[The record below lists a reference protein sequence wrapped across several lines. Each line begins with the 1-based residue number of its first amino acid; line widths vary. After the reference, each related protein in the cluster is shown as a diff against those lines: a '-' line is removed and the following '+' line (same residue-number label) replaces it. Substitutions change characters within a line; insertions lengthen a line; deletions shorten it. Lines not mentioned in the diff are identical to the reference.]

1 MGGDK
6 AAYRL
11 IWPRNARIAFIRR
24 LKICKFPWHGFENPC
39 SQTSSNAAPFFD
51 CLKLRKFPPNFP
63 QIFPATI
70 FHFSSL
76 TSHTR
81 NSREF
86 QRINARVNKLKQ
98 AGKMLAS
105 GIVHRWKEISRK
117 ERGFDWLIW
126 KETLIFTSIFVSIM
140 VFVTYTDFQIYN
152 L

>member
-51 CLKLRKFPPNFP
+51 RLKLRKFPPNFP

-76 TSHTR
+76 ISRTR

-86 QRINARVNKLKQ
+86 QRINARANNLKQ
-98 AGKMLAS
+98 VGKMLAS
-105 GIVHRWKEISRK
+105 CTVHRWKEISRK
-117 ERGFDWLIW
+117 EWDGSDWLIW
-126 KETLIFTSIFVSIM
+126 KEPIFTNTFVSTII
-140 VFVTYTDFQIYN
+140 FVTYTDFQIYN